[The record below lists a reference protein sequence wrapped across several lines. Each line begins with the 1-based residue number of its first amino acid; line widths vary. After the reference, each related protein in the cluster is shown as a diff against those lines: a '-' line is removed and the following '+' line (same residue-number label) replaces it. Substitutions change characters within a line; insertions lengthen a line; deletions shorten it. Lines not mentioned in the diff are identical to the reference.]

1 MNNHKGQ
8 LMLKKFKTN
17 ILVRD
22 KMVEKMKADGILV
35 NFEKLNKEKYIESL
49 RKKIIEEANELAEE
63 RDREKLIYEFAD
75 LTEVMQTLAD
85 AVGITESEI
94 LEARKKKNEKSGAL
108 KEGYFTNFVEIDSG
122 NPVIEYYLARPKKYP
137 EIA

>member
-1 MNNHKGQ
+1 
-8 LMLKKFKTN
+8 MLKKFKTN